1 MTAQQLEVNFS
12 ELINKPKATL
22 AGLAG
27 AKRILL
33 RRRDA
38 EDLLITTAA
47 RGEQDAQIMSAET
60 RMLVALVRHDAA
72 ARALFLEILPEA
84 FPWVRFLPEESVRAF
99 ASELAEVLPAAESL
113 GNMSAVATTIAAWQH
128 TAEVHSDPELL
139 AALTSD
145 SGEDHG
151 PVPEPG
157 TAG

>member
-1 MTAQQLEVNFS
+1 MTTQLEVNFS

-38 EDLLITTAA
+38 EDLVITTAA
-47 RGEQDAQIMSAET
+47 RVEQDAQIMSAGT
-60 RMLVALVRHDAA
+60 RMFVALVRHDTA
-72 ARALFLEILPEA
+72 ARSLLLEIIPEA
-84 FPWVRFLPEESVRAF
+84 FPWVRFLPEKSVRAF
-99 ASELAEVLPAAESL
+99 AAELAEVLPAAESL

-139 AALTSD
+139 AALTTD
-145 SGEDHG
+145 RGEDYG

-157 TAG
+157 VTG